1 MSNNYNICFIN
12 NDWLSESKFLYGISN
27 SLNLSFI
34 MYLIIQFIR
43 DKFWCFYILY
53 FHDKLSKNVKFY
65 KFISK
70 YHFFLTV
77 IIFLSKISLI
87 YFWYHCHGVVALIF
101 LGTFFKIRLKN
112 FVIFRYL
119 NLPTSWYGNI
129 RLYAGSIE

>member
-12 NDWLSESKFLYGISN
+12 HQRLSKSKLLYRISN
-27 SLNLSFI
+27 SDDLSFI

-53 FHDKLSKNVKFY
+53 FHDKLSKNVKFH

-77 IIFLSKISLI
+77 IIFLSKNTLI
-87 YFWYHCHGVVALIF
+87 YFRYHCHGVVALIF